1 MNRGELVQSLVE
13 ETGLPKNV
21 VRTVVNALP
30 TVVAK
35 GMREGESI
43 SMKGFGSFVPWQQS
57 ERLARNPKTGEEVM
71 ITPRVSVKF
80 KAGSDLLKELN
91 KDVGVV
97 IYMSIDEELALS
109 RTLSRLTCS
118 SCGAS
123 YNNSVL
129 ELKPKID
136 GICDR
141 CGHTLRVR
149 SDDNKETFLNRFDT
163 YVRETKP
170 LIDYYNNLGILKTI
184 NVDADNSA
192 DDIFNEIKDIL
203 N

>member
-1 MNRGELVQSLVE
+1 MLDVFGLFKVDTLYVVIGLLVITISAIVLAIVAICKACAM
-13 ETGLPKNV
+13 TKNV

-91 KDVGVV
+91 
-97 IYMSIDEELALS
+97 E
-109 RTLSRLTCS
+109 
-118 SCGAS
+118 
-123 YNNSVL
+123 
-129 ELKPKID
+129 
-136 GICDR
+136 
-141 CGHTLRVR
+141 
-149 SDDNKETFLNRFDT
+149 
-163 YVRETKP
+163 
-170 LIDYYNNLGILKTI
+170 
-184 NVDADNSA
+184 
-192 DDIFNEIKDIL
+192 
-203 N
+203 

>member
-35 GMREGESI
+35 GESI

-91 KDVGVV
+91 
-97 IYMSIDEELALS
+97 E
-109 RTLSRLTCS
+109 
-118 SCGAS
+118 
-123 YNNSVL
+123 
-129 ELKPKID
+129 
-136 GICDR
+136 
-141 CGHTLRVR
+141 
-149 SDDNKETFLNRFDT
+149 
-163 YVRETKP
+163 
-170 LIDYYNNLGILKTI
+170 
-184 NVDADNSA
+184 
-192 DDIFNEIKDIL
+192 
-203 N
+203 

>member
-35 GMREGESI
+35 GIREGESI

-80 KAGSDLLKELN
+80 KAGSDKSYY
-91 KDVGVV
+91 KR
-97 IYMSIDEELALS
+97 ALIAS
-109 RTLSRLTCS
+109 LSF
-118 SCGAS
+118 S
-123 YNNSVL
+123 YPGLFNRAN
-129 ELKPKID
+129 IF
-136 GICDR
+136 
-141 CGHTLRVR
+141 
-149 SDDNKETFLNRFDT
+149 FL
-163 YVRETKP
+163 
-170 LIDYYNNLGILKTI
+170 
-184 NVDADNSA
+184 
-192 DDIFNEIKDIL
+192 
-203 N
+203 

>member
-35 GMREGESI
+35 GMRVRRIYFHERI
-43 SMKGFGSFVPWQQS
+43 WIFVPWQQS

-91 KDVGVV
+91 
-97 IYMSIDEELALS
+97 E
-109 RTLSRLTCS
+109 
-118 SCGAS
+118 
-123 YNNSVL
+123 
-129 ELKPKID
+129 
-136 GICDR
+136 
-141 CGHTLRVR
+141 
-149 SDDNKETFLNRFDT
+149 
-163 YVRETKP
+163 
-170 LIDYYNNLGILKTI
+170 
-184 NVDADNSA
+184 
-192 DDIFNEIKDIL
+192 
-203 N
+203 

>member
-35 GMREGESI
+35 GIREG
-43 SMKGFGSFVPWQQS
+43 GSFVPWQQS

-91 KDVGVV
+91 
-97 IYMSIDEELALS
+97 E
-109 RTLSRLTCS
+109 
-118 SCGAS
+118 
-123 YNNSVL
+123 
-129 ELKPKID
+129 
-136 GICDR
+136 
-141 CGHTLRVR
+141 
-149 SDDNKETFLNRFDT
+149 
-163 YVRETKP
+163 
-170 LIDYYNNLGILKTI
+170 
-184 NVDADNSA
+184 
-192 DDIFNEIKDIL
+192 
-203 N
+203 